1 MIEPRKTEIIVRE
14 LNDLNHLIEHTEE
27 ALRKFPEDRLL
38 QTALI
43 QDQMRKK
50 NLAKELHLSLS
61 IFLYQFA

>member
-43 QDQMRKK
+43 QDQMRKT
-50 NLAKELHLSLS
+50 NLAKELHLSPS